1 MTLGDWLYLR
11 IKQGLIVGA
20 ITLLLYLV
28 IDTTFGFL
36 YTPKPYASS
45 IERLNSPSYINEP
58 YFSERFLAESFT
70 QPGGWLTPEGTRL
83 VLPKEFHGDF
93 FNVDVLEPSG
103 MPYRRTINP
112 DTPAGDPIKILLL
125 GGSTIYNSEVPD
137 EYTVASQLSGILTD
151 WQGRRYMT
159 FNAGVTSVSSLQEID
174 RLKVELQNGLRP
186 DIVISYGG
194 VNDVLQ
200 GIYFGNPD
208 GVMFE
213 NSQRAPTVTE
223 SNLKSRVKALMPAGL
238 MEFQRKVRA
247 AVSGKHIYQ
256 ALMEK
261 QRNDGEREAP
271 IHMKDENHIR
281 NLVVKAKKKYL
292 ENMMEG
298 QRLSREFGFKFISVL
313 QPHLYA
319 GQYANDTPDIKLATK
334 LEDQRLPLVDVA
346 FARAYPALRE
356 AVGELNNEK
365 VVAHD
370 CSNIFLAK
378 QKNIFLDSH
387 HVNSVGNKMIAC
399 ALASL
404 VIGHVESGMSDEN
417 KAFQECSKIL
427 GCLPACG

>member
-1 MTLGDWLYLR
+1 MHLWMR
-11 IKQGLIVGA
+11 QWAIIGL
-20 ITLLLYLV
+20 ITLLLYFV

-36 YTPKPYASS
+36 HAPKPYASH
-45 IERLNSPSYINEP
+45 IERLNSPSYLYEP

-93 FNVDVLEPSG
+93 FNVDALEPSG
-103 MPYRRTINP
+103 LPYRRTINP
-112 DTPAGDPIKILLL
+112 VTPAGDPIKILLL

-137 EYTVASQLSGILTD
+137 EYTVASQLSGILTG

-159 FNAGVTSVSSLQEID
+159 FNAGVTSVSSLQEIE

-213 NSQRAPTVTE
+213 NSQRAQTVVE
-223 SNLKSRVKALMPAGL
+223 NNLKSRVKALIPVGL
-238 MEFQRKVRA
+238 MEFQRKARA

-261 QRNDGEREAP
+261 QRNEGEREAP
-271 IHMKDENHIR
+271 IHMKDEKHIQD
-281 NLVVKAKKKYL
+281 LVAKAKKKYL

-298 QRLSREFGFKFISVL
+298 QRLSREFGFKFISVI
-313 QPHLYA
+313 QPHVYA
-319 GQYANDTPDIKLATK
+319 GRYANDTPDIKLATE
-334 LEDQRLPLVDVA
+334 LEARRLPLVDVA

-356 AVGELNNEK
+356 AVGELHNEK

-378 QKNIFLDSH
+378 QNNIFLDSH
-387 HVNSVGNKMIAC
+387 HVNAVGNKMIAC

-404 VIGHVESGMSDEN
+404 VIGHVESGVAVKS
-417 KAFQECSKIL
+417 KTLQECSKIL
-427 GCLPACG
+427 GSLPACG